1 MTHNSNYR
9 TLINRSRKAG
19 LTTGEIY
26 SAMSTRRSDS
36 ADLTAGELDGNGF
49 VTSYDA
55 QGRRVIRPVDEKG
68 RS

>member
-1 MTHNSNYR
+1 MPRNSNYR
-9 TLINRSRKAG
+9 TLINRGRKAG

-26 SAMSTRRSDS
+26 SAMATRPTEGT
-36 ADLTAGELDGNGF
+36 DLSQGELDGNGF

-55 QGRRVIRPVDEKG
+55 KGRRVIQPVDKES